1 MISVEHLR
9 KSFDGGRTF
18 AVDGVSFEVPSGKF
32 LALIGPSGCGKTTT
46 LKLINRLI
54 EPTSG
59 RIWIDGRDAFAE
71 DGARLRRRIGY
82 VIQRIGLFPHMTVAE
97 NVAAVPRLLGW
108 SNNRIRARIDELL
121 QLVDLDPAQYGERL
135 PHELSGGEQQR
146 VGVARALAAQPSLVL
161 MDEPFGAVDPL
172 ARDAL
177 QQAYLRIAGE
187 LGLTTVM
194 VTHDMSEA
202 LTMADSIAV
211 MRAGRLIQLGSPG
224 ALAATPADD
233 FVRDLIETPRRQVE
247 ALHRALAAAVP

>member
-1 MISVEHLR
+1 M
-9 KSFDGGRTF
+9 
-18 AVDGVSFEVPSGKF
+18 
-32 LALIGPSGCGKTTT
+32 
-46 LKLINRLI
+46 
-54 EPTSG
+54 
-59 RIWIDGRDAFAE
+59 
-71 DGARLRRRIGY
+71 
-82 VIQRIGLFPHMTVAE
+82 
-97 NVAAVPRLLGW
+97 
-108 SNNRIRARIDELL
+108 
-121 QLVDLDPAQYGERL
+121 DLDPAQYGERL